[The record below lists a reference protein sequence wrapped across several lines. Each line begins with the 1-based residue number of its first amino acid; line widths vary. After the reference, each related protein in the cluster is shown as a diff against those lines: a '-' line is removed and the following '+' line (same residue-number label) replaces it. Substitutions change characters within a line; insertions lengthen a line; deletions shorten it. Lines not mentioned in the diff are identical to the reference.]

1 MTSTHYDLVVVGTGS
16 GNTIVDRRFA
26 GWRVAIVERWTYGG
40 TCLNRGCIPSKMYV
54 ATADRAHD
62 AADGARF
69 DLSTSYDGADWP
81 AIRDRIFG
89 RIDPLAAAGRSYRE
103 GQEHVDALAGTARF
117 TGPRA
122 LTVDL
127 EDGGSVDLT
136 ADHVVLATG
145 SRPVVPDIPGLDEVV
160 HHTSDTVL
168 RLESLPDRV
177 GILGG
182 GYVGAELAHVF
193 SSLGSRVVQVDAAE
207 TLLKR
212 HDADIARAFTA
223 EAAGR
228 WDVRLGVDLTRVTG
242 HDDAT
247 ITMHLGDGSSVDVD
261 ALLVAV
267 GRRRNSDLVDVA
279 RGSVD
284 VDDRGRILVDEHQRT
299 SAEGVWALGDASSP
313 EPLKHVANQDAR
325 VIQHNLLHPDDLVVS
340 DHRFVPS
347 AVFSHPQVAAVG
359 LTEAQA
365 RDQGLDVAVV
375 RHHYAD
381 IAHGWALREDDPVSE
396 HHQVKLLADRSTGRL
411 VGAHLIGPQASNL
424 IQPLVQAM
432 SFDQPVRGLARGQ
445 YWIHPALAEVVENAL
460 IRLEEELDS

>member
-54 ATADRAHD
+54 ATADHAHD

-69 DLSTSYDGADWP
+69 DLDTSFDSADWP

-89 RIDPLAAAGRSYRE
+89 RVDLLAASGRSYRE

-145 SRPVVPDIPGLDEVV
+145 SRPIVPDIPGLDEVE

-168 RLESLPDRV
+168 RLETLPARI

-182 GYVGAELAHVF
+182 GYIGAELAHVF
-193 SSLGSRVVQVDAAE
+193 SSLGSRVVQVDAAK

-212 HDADIARAFTA
+212 HDADIAQAYTA
-223 EAAGR
+223 EAATR
-228 WDVRLGVDLTRVTG
+228 WDVRLGVELARVTG

-247 ITMHLGDGSSVDVD
+247 TTLHLSDGSSIDVD
-261 ALLVAV
+261 ALLLAV

-279 RGSVD
+279 RGGVD
-284 VDDRGRILVDEHQRT
+284 VDERGRILVDQHQRT

-340 DHRFVPS
+340 DHRFVPA
-347 AVFSHPQVAAVG
+347 AVFTHPQVATVG
-359 LTEAQA
+359 LTEEQA

-375 RHHYAD
+375 RQHYAD
-381 IAHGWALREDDPVSE
+381 IAHGWALREDDPISE
-396 HHQVKLLADRSTGRL
+396 NHQAKLLADRATGRL

-445 YWIHPALAEVVENAL
+445 YWIHPALSEVVENAL
-460 IRLEEELDS
+460 LKLEAELDS